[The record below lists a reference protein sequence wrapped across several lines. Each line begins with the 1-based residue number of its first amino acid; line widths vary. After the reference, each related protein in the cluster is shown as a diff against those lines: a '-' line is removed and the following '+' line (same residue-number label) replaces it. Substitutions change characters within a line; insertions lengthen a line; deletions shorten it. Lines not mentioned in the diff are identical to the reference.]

1 MPAPS
6 PTITQAALA
15 LTQALGAAVRAQRK
29 GLRVSATALAEA
41 AGVSRVTVYRIE
53 KGEPSVTL
61 GAYANVLAALGLGL
75 SALPP
80 GADAAGPAAA
90 PPGWLPARVRL
101 ADYPQLRALAW
112 HVPAAD
118 SLNPAQAWGLYQR
131 NARHL
136 DAAALTPAEQQLM
149 QALRQAFDDGG
160 GTDAVPQDGPEGV

>member
-1 MPAPS
+1 MPAAAPVLT
-6 PTITQAALA
+6 PTAQA
-15 LTQALGAAVRAQRK
+15 LTQVLGATVRAQRK
-29 GLRVSATALAEA
+29 ALRVSVTALAEA

-75 SALPP
+75 QALPK
-80 GADAAGPAAA
+80 GADAAGSAA

-112 HVPAAD
+112 HVPGAEAL
-118 SLNPAQAWGLYQR
+118 SPAQAWSLYQR

-136 DAAALTPAEQQLM
+136 DAAALTPTEQQLM
-149 QALRQAFDDGG
+149 QALQQAFADEAVLPSAPDG
-160 GTDAVPQDGPEGV
+160 V